1 MLVFSII
8 FLMIVRLL
16 CTLTIFSFVCTS
28 ILEAQEF
35 SFPNTKNE
43 LSKNHNTHISSHS
56 TSVSE
61 EDHCDDCQDD
71 GCSDTGNC
79 CQRICSCSTSFFSE
93 TKSNVGSISS
103 STSSKIEWYFY
114 SNYRSPLLDPALK
127 PPLFS

>member
-1 MLVFSII
+1 MCKFLSIFI
-8 FLMIVRLL
+8 IVSL
-16 CTLTIFSFVCTS
+16 VCTS

-35 SFPNTKNE
+35 SFPNAKSE
-43 LSKNHNTHISSHS
+43 LSKNHNIHITSHS

-79 CQRICSCSTSFFSE
+79 CQRICTCTTSFFSE
-93 TKSNVGSISS
+93 TKSNIGCISS
-103 STSSKIEWYFY
+103 SASSKIEWYFY
-114 SNYRSPLLDPALK
+114 SNYRSPFLDPALK